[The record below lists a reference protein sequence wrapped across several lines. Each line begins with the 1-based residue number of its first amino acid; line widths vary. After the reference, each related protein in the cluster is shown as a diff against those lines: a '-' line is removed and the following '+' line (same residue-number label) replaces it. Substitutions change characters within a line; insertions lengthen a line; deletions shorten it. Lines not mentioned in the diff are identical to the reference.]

1 VKSELEERL
10 RNKWGTLLGAGRSGG
25 TAYIETGDGWYNL
38 IDSLLATIQSRVD
51 SQRYMRQP
59 DEPEPFA
66 PVVTEIKEKWG
77 GLRVHVEGGDDFV
90 WGAIVTAETASH
102 KICEI
107 CGCPGVK
114 RHSSWVMTL
123 CEKHASMKQGTV
135 TETPTQIDYEG
146 GSNDRS

>member
-1 VKSELEERL
+1 MKTELAERL
-10 RNKWGTLLGAGRSGG
+10 HNKWGALLGAGRSGG
-25 TAYIETGDGWYNL
+25 PAYIETGDGWYNL

-51 SQRYMRQP
+51 SQRYLRHP

-66 PVVTEIKEKWG
+66 PVVTQIKEKWG
-77 GLRVHVEGGDDFV
+77 GLRVYIEGGDDFV